1 MIICPDVSSSF
12 QDTHASFSQQHQSL
26 LPALGFFASAHLGRD
41 ELEGP
46 TSSCDHS
53 RAYIT
58 LIKKV
63 DGFVEN
69 YFQFQ
74 DVPCMAGKWLD

>member
-46 TSSCDHS
+46 VLV
-53 RAYIT
+53 IIQG
-58 LIKKV
+58 LI
-63 DGFVEN
+63 
-69 YFQFQ
+69 
-74 DVPCMAGKWLD
+74 